1 MSKSILLLEDD
12 LDFAREV
19 VRRFQVSGNEYQV
32 IHFSNFQDFKSNE
45 PPSLDLIYLDL
56 GLPDVDGLSTIPY
69 LRQKYPEAKLSVLS
83 IFQDEEKVFQAIR
96 FGACSYIWK
105 SDLKDIPETTRVI
118 LEEGVLLTQNIALRI
133 IRHFQTP
140 ASKNEMVSILSVR
153 EKQIL
158 DRIVD
163 GETAK
168 QISHSLGTSDG
179 TVRNQLKSIYRK
191 LEVNSKSELIL
202 KFKR

>member
-12 LDFAREV
+12 TEFATELML
-19 VRRFQVSGNEYQV
+19 RFQESGSGYNV
-32 IHFSNFQDFKSNE
+32 VHFSNFLDFKANE
-45 PPSLDLIYLDL
+45 PEALDLIYLDL
-56 GLPDVDGLSTIPY
+56 GLPDVDGLSVIPY

-96 FGACSYIWK
+96 FGACGYIWK
-105 SDLKDIPETTRVI
+105 SDLKDVPETTRMI
-118 LEEGVLLTQNIALRI
+118 LEDGVMLTQNIALRI